1 MSSRT
6 LHIDKIRDLV
16 NTKDFFV
23 EDIFSSPKERFIII
37 RHLFQGFRSVI
48 CVHPRYTIVTD
59 DPVISLEIVQE
70 QQEQSLYEP
79 LQEDDSMYKDTIKIS
94 QVNLD
99 IAMEIQRYKKCL
111 SQTQAFGIFFWGHGF
126 IANVW
131 YDHFTLYK
139 TNVNPKGDV
148 DIYSMIGVDNLTSW
162 TTKTTENLQN
172 IVPKFFKILDS
183 VNDANGD
190 SVEDIMKQLRKLKE
204 KKIDLKQ
211 KASLYITESVKITE
225 MLKDIQVKIEN
236 DEKDIKTNSGLS
248 TGDVFRNSRAKDRLE
263 DLYKNQ
269 RKLFDVKDL
278 VSSKLSSIY
287 YNIDSVIYF
296 TRKGVSELQKI
307 LAE

>member
-1 MSSRT
+1 
-6 LHIDKIRDLV
+6 
-16 NTKDFFV
+16 
-23 EDIFSSPKERFIII
+23 
-37 RHLFQGFRSVI
+37 
-48 CVHPRYTIVTD
+48 
-59 DPVISLEIVQE
+59 
-70 QQEQSLYEP
+70 
-79 LQEDDSMYKDTIKIS
+79 
-94 QVNLD
+94 
-99 IAMEIQRYKKCL
+99 
-111 SQTQAFGIFFWGHGF
+111 
-126 IANVW
+126 
-131 YDHFTLYK
+131 
-139 TNVNPKGDV
+139 
-148 DIYSMIGVDNLTSW
+148 MIGVDNLTSW

-296 TRKGVSELQKI
+296 TRKGISELQKI